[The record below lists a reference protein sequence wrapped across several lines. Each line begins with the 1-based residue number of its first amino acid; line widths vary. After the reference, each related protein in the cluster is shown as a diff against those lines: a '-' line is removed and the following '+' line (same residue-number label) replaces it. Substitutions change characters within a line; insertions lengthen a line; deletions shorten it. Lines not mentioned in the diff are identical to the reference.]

1 MSFEPQGSWM
11 RWLRATRR
19 AWSAIPGLLVL
30 LCASA
35 PASAQNVAKVTELE
49 RGAAQA
55 SEQGLHQQAAHAYH
69 AAYEL
74 SDRPDLL
81 RQEMLAWF
89 QASECDHAIARAHT
103 YIAHPKANTI
113 GKQMADELI
122 VVCDLRQAQAW
133 IDAGQLDRASTALED
148 ASRRTQSAD
157 ARARIDAL
165 REVITHRA
173 QLSGESD
180 TERRWVLE
188 GVGADVVASAVVHSM
203 VASDREESRLR
214 DPRETARQRRK
225 LIDVRRRLRLKHWVI
240 PTLTSISRMV
250 SREGVVLLVLEQKQT
265 RRDDEPVEA
274 RLVPQYISGSVGARL
289 RIKF

>member
-1 MSFEPQGSWM
+1 MHWFGT
-11 RWLRATRR
+11 RARR
-19 AWSAIPGLLVL
+19 TLLWQALLGMGVL
-30 LCASA
+30 CLSA
-35 PASAQNVAKVTELE
+35 PALAQNVAQVTELE
-49 RGAAQA
+49 RDAAQA
-55 SEQGLHQQAAHAYH
+55 SAQGRHQQAAHAYH

-74 SDRPDLL
+74 SGRADLL

-89 QASECDHAIARAHT
+89 QASDCDHASARAHS
-103 YIAHPKANTI
+103 YVAHPKANTI

-122 VVCDLRQAQAW
+122 VVCDLRQAQSW
-133 IDAGQLDRASTALED
+133 IDAGQLERASTALED
-148 ASRRTQSAD
+148 ASKRTRSAD

-165 REVITHRA
+165 REIITHRS

-180 TERRWVLE
+180 PEKSWVLE
-188 GVGADVVASAVVHSM
+188 GVGAEVVASAMVHSM
-203 VASDREESRLR
+203 VASDREDAKLR

-225 LIDVRRRLRLKHWVI
+225 FVDIRRRMRLKHWVI